1 MNSHSWCGPI
11 FLHLAMPWA
20 RSWPMREDITKH
32 QKKCYVITCRTWVLH
47 QEHMSDWDEGC
58 VPKDLLRPHSR
69 DTSNNTSGCPQIPV
83 VVDTHRRRGY
93 RRGKDSRSNPIIHGA
108 NGYRVKVVPIV
119 TNDNLET
126 SDIHEV
132 NRTRVNAVKKQNGNK
147 EDLSIWTIP
156 ILITRY
162 GEMTR
167 TSLSV
172 AVASLVAGTAMNPDT
187 HTKSVVTEIMYNV
200 EIVVNSVTNRSIA
213 TQTPMS
219 IRSSAMKVSPTTV
232 W

>member
-1 MNSHSWCGPI
+1 MHFIRPVVGNFNI
-11 FLHLAMPWA
+11 F
-20 RSWPMREDITKH
+20 
-32 QKKCYVITCRTWVLH
+32 
-47 QEHMSDWDEGC
+47 
-58 VPKDLLRPHSR
+58 
-69 DTSNNTSGCPQIPV
+69 QIPKSMSV
-83 VVDTHRRRGY
+83 TKYGSFHL
-93 RRGKDSRSNPIIHGA
+93 HGA